1 MYRFSFLFAVLFVIA
16 FGIGSCTKCTV
27 CTHPDLITGE
37 EIIEE
42 YCGSGQEV
50 TDFENEWAANYDS
63 LGGYCARN

>member
-1 MYRFSFLFAVLFVIA
+1 MSFACT
-16 FGIGSCTKCTV
+16 IGACTKCTV
-27 CTHPDLITGE
+27 CTHIDQNTGE

-42 YCGSGQEV
+42 YCGTGKQV